1 MAKKAKKQQ
10 LDGARETRPGKGGGR
25 RAGGTPATVALAAA
39 GVRHTVHSYEHDPA
53 HPSYGEEAAEAMGV
67 SPDRVFK
74 TLVADVD
81 GTLTVAVV
89 PVAGQLDLKALAAAV
104 GGKRAAMADPALA
117 ERTTGY
123 VRGGISPLGQ
133 RKKLPTVLDSS
144 AAAHGTICVSA
155 GRRGLE
161 VELAPDD
168 LARLTDAVLAP
179 VGRA

>member
-1 MAKKAKKQQ
+1 MAKKSRKQQ
-10 LDGARETRPGKGGGR
+10 S
-25 RAGGTPATVALAAA
+25 GGTPATVALTAA
-39 GVRHTVHSYEHDPA
+39 GVAYTVHSYEHDPS

-74 TLVADVD
+74 TLVAEVD
-81 GTLTVAVV
+81 GVLTVAVV
-89 PVAGQLDLKALAAAV
+89 PVSGQLDLKALAAAV
-104 GGKRAAMADPALA
+104 GGKRAVMADPALA

-133 RKKLPTVLDSS
+133 RRKLPTVLDSS
-144 AAAHGTICVSA
+144 ASAHPTICVSA

-161 VELAPDD
+161 VELSPGD
-168 LARLTDAVLAP
+168 LAELTHAVLAP